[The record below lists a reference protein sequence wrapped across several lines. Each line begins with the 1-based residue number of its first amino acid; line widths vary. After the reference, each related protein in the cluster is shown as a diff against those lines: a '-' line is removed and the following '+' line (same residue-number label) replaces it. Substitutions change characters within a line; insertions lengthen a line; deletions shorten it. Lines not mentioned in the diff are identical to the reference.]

1 MTFPKSDSA
10 GLFDIGRGVSLIA
23 SDLSKVGIK
32 LDIDEVELGSF
43 IADTLL
49 PGNFEMAFFPN
60 LPYDEPDKPLT
71 FYHTRG
77 VTGVGNWNNY
87 TNPELDR
94 LIEAQSQEL
103 DNGSRQE
110 IVHEAQRRMV
120 DEHGP
125 QITLPSGYEYHAR
138 RSYVHYPYEIGE
150 QPSSAAGPWGS
161 DIWTE
166 EA

>member
-1 MTFPKSDSA
+1 MTFPKTDSA
-10 GLFDIGRGVSLIA
+10 GPFDIRKTASLVAEVLSEVGINVSL
-23 SDLSKVGIK
+23 
-32 LDIDEVELGSF
+32 DEVEVGSF

-77 VTGVGNWNNY
+77 VTGTGNWNSY
-87 TNPELDR
+87 TNPEIDELV
-94 LIEAQSQEL
+94 EAQSVEL
-103 DNGSRQE
+103 DENTRRE
-110 IVHEAQRRMV
+110 IVLEGQRPMIK
-120 DEHGP
+120 EHGP
-125 QITLPSGYEYHAR
+125 QVTLPSGYEYHAR

-161 DIWTE
+161 DI
-166 EA
+166 